1 MKKEKTRYLCDNCGH
16 EEPKWAGRCPACLS
30 WNSFS
35 EISVPSGKSFGSK
48 YNSSAKDSAP
58 GKAISIAE
66 ITADNDNPI
75 LKDCGIEEINRVL
88 GGGIVSGS
96 VILIGGEPGIGK
108 STLMMQLAQK
118 LSAASRSHSSKE
130 SSSNQEN
137 SANSSTRSS
146 GKVLY
151 VSGEESQPQI
161 RLRANRLGNPAQT
174 GVQQRG
180 GQAPQQHDASANAEQ
195 EPASISETSSELI
208 FLFSSDIYTIK
219 DTISN
224 LKPETVIVDSIQ
236 TLFSPEAGA
245 VLGTINQLKYC
256 CQELIGITKLAGTSL
271 FLIAHVTKEGII
283 AGPKSIEHM
292 VDTVLYFEHS
302 ENEMRILRAVKN
314 RFGSIDELALF
325 KMDSTGLQQ
334 ITSPENSFLI
344 HREKNNPPGICIA
357 AIHEGS
363 RVFLVEIQALTVPA
377 KGGLSRVFSD
387 RIDSSRISRIAAV
400 LEKQTGVR
408 FSDQDIYINVAGG
421 MKIKEVGVD
430 LPAALALYSS
440 RTGIPINNNTA
451 AIGELS
457 LTGEIRPVPFIGKRL
472 KSASSCGIK
481 EFYSSKESLNSKPLG
496 SKHITAETLT
506 EIIKIIF
513 K

>member
-1 MKKEKTRYLCDNCGH
+1 
-16 EEPKWAGRCPACLS
+16 
-30 WNSFS
+30 
-35 EISVPSGKSFGSK
+35 
-48 YNSSAKDSAP
+48 
-58 GKAISIAE
+58 
-66 ITADNDNPI
+66 
-75 LKDCGIEEINRVL
+75 
-88 GGGIVSGS
+88 
-96 VILIGGEPGIGK
+96 
-108 STLMMQLAQK
+108 
-118 LSAASRSHSSKE
+118 
-130 SSSNQEN
+130 
-137 SANSSTRSS
+137 
-146 GKVLY
+146 
-151 VSGEESQPQI
+151 
-161 RLRANRLGNPAQT
+161 
-174 GVQQRG
+174 
-180 GQAPQQHDASANAEQ
+180 
-195 EPASISETSSELI
+195 
-208 FLFSSDIYTIK
+208 
-219 DTISN
+219 
-224 LKPETVIVDSIQ
+224 SIQ
-236 TLFSPEAGA
+236 TLFAPEAGS
-245 VLGTINQLKYC
+245 VPGTINQLKYC
-256 CQELIGITKLAGTSL
+256 CQELIDMIKLADSSL

-325 KMDSTGLQQ
+325 KMNNNGLQQ

-357 AIHEGS
+357 TIHEGS

-440 RTGIPINNNTA
+440 RTGIPINQGTA
-451 AIGELS
+451 AAGELS
-457 LTGEIRPVPFIGKRL
+457 LTGEIRSVPFINKRL

-481 EFYSSKESLNSKPLG
+481 EFYSSKENADSKD
-496 SKHITAETLT
+496 SKSQKDKHITAETIN
-506 EIIKIIF
+506 EIIKILF

>member
-1 MKKEKTRYLCDNCGH
+1 MQKEKTRYICDICGH
-16 EEPKWAGRCPACLS
+16 EEAKWAGKCPACLS

-35 EISVPSGKSFGSK
+35 EISLPPGSK
-48 YNSSAKDSAP
+48 HNSSKKNSSAK
-58 GKAISIAE
+58 KHAISIAE
-66 ITADNDNPI
+66 IASDKNTVI

-118 LSAASRSHSSKE
+118 ISK
-130 SSSNQEN
+130 
-137 SANSSTRSS
+137 R

-151 VSGEESQPQI
+151 ISGEESQPQI
-161 RLRANRLGNPAQT
+161 RLRSDRLDIKESGEL
-174 GVQQRG
+174 VF
-180 GQAPQQHDASANAEQ
+180 
-195 EPASISETSSELI
+195 IFTSDL
-208 FLFSSDIYTIK
+208 YTVK
-219 DTISN
+219 DTINN
-224 LKPETVIVDSIQ
+224 LKPDTVIVDSIQ
-236 TLFSPEAGA
+236 TLFAPEAGS
-245 VLGTINQLKYC
+245 VPGTINQLKYC
-256 CQELIGITKLAGTSL
+256 CQELIDMIKLADSSL

-325 KMDSTGLQQ
+325 KMNNNGLQQ

-357 AIHEGS
+357 TIHEGS

-440 RTGIPINNNTA
+440 RTGIPINQGTA
-451 AIGELS
+451 AAGELS
-457 LTGEIRPVPFIGKRL
+457 LTGEIRSVPFINKRL

-481 EFYSSKESLNSKPLG
+481 EFYSSKENADSKD
-496 SKHITAETLT
+496 SKSQKDKHITAETIN
-506 EIIKIIF
+506 EIIKILF

>member
-1 MKKEKTRYLCDNCGH
+1 MKKEKTRYICDICGH
-16 EEPKWAGRCPACLS
+16 EEIKWAGKCPACLS

-35 EISVPSGKSFGSK
+35 EISIPAGKKHNSGK
-48 YNSSAKDSAP
+48 KDSAS
-58 GKAISIAE
+58 KNQAVSIAE
-66 ITADNDNPI
+66 ITSDKNSVI
-75 LKDCGIEEINRVL
+75 VKDSGIEEINRVL

-96 VILIGGEPGIGK
+96 AILIGGEPGIGK

-118 LSAASRSHSSKE
+118 IS
-130 SSSNQEN
+130 EN
-137 SANSSTRSS
+137 S
-146 GKVLY
+146 KVLY
-151 VSGEESQPQI
+151 VSGEESKPQI
-161 RLRANRLGNPAQT
+161 RLRSDRL
-174 GVQQRG
+174 
-180 GQAPQQHDASANAEQ
+180 D
-195 EPASISETSSELI
+195 
-208 FLFSSDIYTIK
+208 IK
-219 DTISN
+219 DSTDLVFIFTSDLHTVIDTINN
-224 LKPETVIVDSIQ
+224 LKPDTIIVDSIQ
-236 TLFSPEAGA
+236 TLFSPEAGS
-245 VLGTINQLKYC
+245 VPGTINQLKYC
-256 CQELIGITKLAGTSL
+256 CQELIDIVKLADASL

-325 KMDSTGLQQ
+325 KMEVKGLRQ
-334 ITSPENSFLI
+334 ISSPENSFLI
-344 HREKNNPPGICIA
+344 HRDKNNPPGICIA
-357 AIHEGS
+357 TIHEGS

-430 LPAALALYSS
+430 LPAALALYSA
-440 RTGIPINNNTA
+440 RTGVAINNSTA
-451 AIGELS
+451 AVGELS
-457 LTGEIRPVPFIGKRL
+457 LTGEIRAVPFISKRL

-481 EFYSSKESLNSKPLG
+481 EFYSSEEGDG
-496 SKHITAETLT
+496 SKSPHDKSITAKTIN
-506 EIIKIIF
+506 EIIKMMF

>member
-1 MKKEKTRYLCDNCGH
+1 MKKEKTRYICDICGH
-16 EEPKWAGRCPACLS
+16 EEAKWAGKCPACFS

-35 EISVPSGKSFGSK
+35 EISLPPGRKH
-48 YNSSAKDSAP
+48 SSAKKNSDPAK
-58 GKAISIAE
+58 KAVSIAE
-66 ITADNDNPI
+66 IASDKNNVV

-96 VILIGGEPGIGK
+96 AILIGGEPGIGK

-118 LSAASRSHSSKE
+118 ISE
-130 SSSNQEN
+130 SS
-137 SANSSTRSS
+137 
-146 GKVLY
+146 KVLY
-151 VSGEESQPQI
+151 ISGEESQPQI
-161 RLRANRLGNPAQT
+161 RLRLDRLGIKE
-174 GVQQRG
+174 G
-180 GQAPQQHDASANAEQ
+180 GELVF
-195 EPASISETSSELI
+195 IFTSDL
-208 FLFSSDIYTIK
+208 YTIK
-219 DTISN
+219 ETITN
-224 LKPETVIVDSIQ
+224 LKPDTVIVDSIQ
-236 TLFSPEAGA
+236 TLFSPEAGSVA
-245 VLGTINQLKYC
+245 GTINQLKYC
-256 CQELIGITKLAGTSL
+256 CQELIDIIKLADASI

-325 KMDSTGLQQ
+325 KMGGNGLQQ

-357 AIHEGS
+357 TIHEGS

-387 RIDSSRISRIAAV
+387 RIDGSRISRIAAV

-440 RTGIPINNNTA
+440 RTGIPINQGTA
-451 AIGELS
+451 AAGELS
-457 LTGEIRPVPFIGKRL
+457 LTGEIRPVPFISKRL
-472 KSASSCGIK
+472 KSASNCGIK
-481 EFYSSKESLNSKPLG
+481 EFYSSEDSSKNFSKEDGDCKSPL
-496 SKHITAETLT
+496 SKHITAGTIN
-506 EIIKIIF
+506 EIIKILF

>member
-1 MKKEKTRYLCDNCGH
+1 MKKEKTRYICDICGH
-16 EEPKWAGRCPACLS
+16 EEIKWAGRCPACLS

-35 EISVPSGKSFGSK
+35 EISIAAVRKHNPAKEDSK
-48 YNSSAKDSAP
+48 KKQAV
-58 GKAISIAE
+58 SIAE
-66 ITADNDNPI
+66 IASDTKSVI

-118 LSAASRSHSSKE
+118 ISGSA
-130 SSSNQEN
+130 
-137 SANSSTRSS
+137 
-146 GKVLY
+146 KVLY
-151 VSGEESQPQI
+151 ISGEESQPQI
-161 RLRANRLGNPAQT
+161 RLRAERLDIKESKEF
-174 GVQQRG
+174 VF
-180 GQAPQQHDASANAEQ
+180 
-195 EPASISETSSELI
+195 IFTSDL
-208 FLFSSDIYTIK
+208 YTIK
-219 DTISN
+219 DTINN
-224 LKPETVIVDSIQ
+224 LKPDTVIVDSIQ

-245 VLGTINQLKYC
+245 VPGTVNQLKYC
-256 CQELIGITKLAGTSL
+256 CQELIDIIKDAGASL

-325 KMDSTGLQQ
+325 KMDGKGLQQ

-344 HREKNNPPGICIA
+344 HRDKNNPPGICIA
-357 AIHEGS
+357 TIHEGS

-377 KGGLSRVFSD
+377 KGGLSRIFSD
-387 RIDSSRISRIAAV
+387 RIDISRISRIAAV
-400 LEKQTGVR
+400 LEKQTGVK

-451 AIGELS
+451 AAGELS
-457 LTGEIRPVPFIGKRL
+457 LTGEIRAVPFISKRL
-472 KSASSCGIK
+472 KSAAGCGIK
-481 EFYSSKESLNSKPLG
+481 EFYSSKDSKEETND
-496 SKHITAETLT
+496 KHVTAETIT

>member
-1 MKKEKTRYLCDNCGH
+1 MKKEKIRYICDICGH
-16 EEPKWAGRCPACLS
+16 EEVKWAGRCPACFS

-35 EISVPSGKSFGSK
+35 EISLPAGKKSTSGRGELSSQKKPVSITEIASD
-48 YNSSAKDSAP
+48 NSSV
-58 GKAISIAE
+58 
-66 ITADNDNPI
+66 I

-96 VILIGGEPGIGK
+96 VTLIGGEPGIGK

-118 LSAASRSHSSKE
+118 LS
-130 SSSNQEN
+130 EN
-137 SANSSTRSS
+137 

-151 VSGEESQPQI
+151 ISGEESQPQI
-161 RLRANRLGNPAQT
+161 KLRADRLDIKNCK
-174 GVQQRG
+174 
-180 GQAPQQHDASANAEQ
+180 
-195 EPASISETSSELI
+195 ELI
-208 FLFSSDIYTIK
+208 FIFTSDLYTIK
-219 DTISN
+219 DTIEN
-224 LKPETVIVDSIQ
+224 LKPDTIIVDSIQ

-245 VLGTINQLKYC
+245 VPGTINQLKYC
-256 CQELIGITKLAGTSL
+256 CQELIDIVKLADASL
-271 FLIAHVTKEGII
+271 FLIAHVTKEGVI

-325 KMDSTGLQQ
+325 KMDSKGLQQ

-357 AIHEGS
+357 TIHEGS

-400 LEKQTGVR
+400 LEKQTGVK

-430 LPAALALYSS
+430 LPAALALYSA
-440 RTGIPINNNTA
+440 RTGIPINQSTA
-451 AIGELS
+451 AAGELS
-457 LTGEIRPVPFIGKRL
+457 LTGEIRPVPFISKRV
-472 KSASSCGIK
+472 KSAAGCGIK
-481 EFYSSKESLNSKPLG
+481 EFYSSKEG
-496 SKHITAETLT
+496 SSDKIVSGKYITAETIN
-506 EIIKIIF
+506 EIIKTIF